1 MARKLLSSGAIST
14 FCGSMATMISAG
26 IQIDEATLM
35 LAENRERS
43 HFQNVCNQLYDSVAG
58 GTTLSE
64 AMRQSGAFPE
74 YAIDMVSAGERT
86 GHLENVLRNLELYY
100 DEEDRLFTKLR
111 SSVGYP
117 AALLCIMSVILAF
130 TVIVILPIFTNVYNN
145 MAGSLANGSFSSVG
159 LSATIG
165 WISLIVMVIFAAV
178 SLVLVIITNTPG
190 GRQVVMNLL
199 AKLPQTRQAMY
210 QLDLSRFTAALATLV
225 SSGIND
231 EESMRRAIETVTI
244 PRLRAKLERAAEGMS
259 DVNNPLSLTQAI
271 TDYRIFEPLYARML
285 NVGMRSGNPDVTL
298 TQLSSTFFDDAVV
311 QIDRAFDNIE
321 PMLAALLT
329 IAVGATLVAVMLPLI
344 GIMTSIG

>member
-1 MARKLLSSGAIST
+1 MARKLLGSGAIST

-231 EESMRRAIETVTI
+231 EESMRRAIETVVEADGLSNVRVVVYDGLVADFCAAQDIRWYVRGIRTTLDYSYEENI
-244 PRLRAKLERAAEGMS
+244 AQINQRINPNLETLYLRADDAA
-259 DVNNPLSLTQAI
+259 
-271 TDYRIFEPLYARML
+271 
-285 NVGMRSGNPDVTL
+285 
-298 TQLSSTFFDDAVV
+298 LSSSM
-311 QIDRAFDNIE
+311 IRELIAFHKDVSEYVPQSVSRIIE
-321 PMLAALLT
+321 
-329 IAVGATLVAVMLPLI
+329 GA
-344 GIMTSIG
+344 